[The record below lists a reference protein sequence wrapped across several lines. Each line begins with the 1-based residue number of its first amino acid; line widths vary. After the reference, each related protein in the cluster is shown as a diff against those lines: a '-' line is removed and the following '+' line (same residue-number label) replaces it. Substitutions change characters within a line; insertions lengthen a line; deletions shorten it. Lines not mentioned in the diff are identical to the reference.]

1 MSPLNGALALLDH
14 DLLELSDHGLDLLEV
29 GIHGE
34 GALEVAE
41 GLLRLVQLQV
51 DLPVAGQRPP
61 VLRVALDHLVAVLQ
75 RLVVVADQ
83 EVDGRAL
90 VPALRELGL
99 EPDDLAEGGD
109 GRLALA
115 LVHLLHPHREERVHL
130 RVARPAPHLP
140 DRVLGER
147 ADEVVRILQ
156 HPEERGKIG
165 GAGQLAQPRRGQTA
179 RLHVGRAEVAQCFFT
194 REPRLALGVCPS
206 GREKAQAE
214 DRGHEQGSHAVS
226 LIMARNCASSS
237 VVTPRR
243 FASSALDP
251 ASSPTTTKSVFF
263 DTAPVTR
270 PPRRRMASLAWSR
283 LSNLRP
289 PVRTSVLPV
298 SGPGVSE
305 TPFSVR
311 SRPTSRRCWMVFR
324 FRSSWAKR
332 AVDSAILRPMP
343 GISLICSTLA
353 DSSRSMLPKRAAR
366 SWAARSPIIRM
377 PSPFRTRESPRL
389 FDARTASTRFVADFL
404 AMRSSLATAS
414 TSSS

>member
-99 EPDDLAEGGD
+99 EPDDLAERGNGG
-109 GRLALA
+109 LALA
-115 LVHLLHPHREERVHL
+115 LVHLFHSHLEERVHL
-130 RVARPAPHLP
+130 GIAGAAPHLP
-140 DRVLGER
+140 DRILGER
-147 ADEVVRILQ
+147 AHEVVGILQ
-156 HPEERGKIG
+156 HREERGQIRG
-165 GAGQLAQPRRGQTA
+165 PGELDQPCDREPA
-179 RLHVGRAEVAQCFFT
+179 RLDVGRPQVAESFLAC
-194 REPRLALGVCPS
+194 EARLALRIG
-206 GREKAQAE
+206 GRRHEEAQAKD
-214 DRGHEQGSHAVS
+214 DRRDHDLHAVS
-226 LIMARNCASSS
+226 PIMARNCASSS
-237 VVTPRR
+237 VATPKRL
-243 FASSALDP
+243 ASSALEP
-251 ASSPTTTKSVFF
+251 GSSPTTTKSVFF
-263 DTAPVTR
+263 DTLPTTR

-283 LSNLRP
+283 LRDLRP
-289 PVRTSVLPV
+289 PVSTRVLPV
-298 SGPGVSE
+298 SGPGAVD

-311 SRPTSRRCWMVFR
+311 SSPTSRRWRMVFR
-324 FRSSWAKR
+324 FRSSWKNR
-332 AVDSAILRPMP
+332 AVDSAILGPIPEM
-343 GISLICSTLA
+343 SLISSTLA

-366 SWAARSPIIRM
+366 SWAARSPIIRI
-377 PSPFRTRESPRL
+377 PSPFRTRESPRP
-389 FDARTASTRFVADFL
+389 FEA
-404 AMRSSLATAS
+404 
-414 TSSS
+414 